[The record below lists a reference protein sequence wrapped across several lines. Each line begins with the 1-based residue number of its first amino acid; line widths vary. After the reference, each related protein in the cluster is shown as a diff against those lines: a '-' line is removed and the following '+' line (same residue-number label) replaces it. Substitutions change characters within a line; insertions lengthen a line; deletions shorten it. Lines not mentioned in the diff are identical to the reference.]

1 MSPSARDNTP
11 WASYV
16 RSISPRPGPGIHGT
30 ALTGT
35 DPGFLPR
42 VLSAKLSETHA
53 PACRWRATEREHAA
67 VRTGAGDPGF
77 ADAIATRGRADDDVE
92 DAGLWIYNDLD
103 KGIAE
108 AKSNGMPILVVF
120 R

>member
-1 MSPSARDNTP
+1 MRQF
-11 WASYV
+11 V
-16 RSISPRPGPGIHGT
+16 L
-30 ALTGT
+30 ALAILGSLTLSLRAEEPT
-35 DPGFLPR
+35 MTR
-42 VLSAKLSETHA
+42 AEQVL
-53 PACRWRATEREHAA
+53 
-67 VRTGAGDPGF
+67 GDK
-77 ADAIATRGRADDDVE
+77 ADVE